1 MKKFKTM
8 SEIDLLYYAYWQ
20 LLDESRRNEDKLIKF
35 PTNVIFKGYSVKLQ
49 AKIDEI
55 SAEITKS
62 CFPLSTKRQSS
73 ESIRLCLTT
82 GGSVNEIG
90 MIRVWEIGL

>member
-49 AKIDEI
+49 AKIVEI
-55 SAEITKS
+55 SAEI
-62 CFPLSTKRQSS
+62 
-73 ESIRLCLTT
+73 IRL
-82 GGSVNEIG
+82 E
-90 MIRVWEIGL
+90 RKKR

>member
-35 PTNVIFKGYSVKLQ
+35 PMGKQ
-49 AKIDEI
+49 
-55 SAEITKS
+55 
-62 CFPLSTKRQSS
+62 
-73 ESIRLCLTT
+73 
-82 GGSVNEIG
+82 
-90 MIRVWEIGL
+90 

>member
-20 LLDESRRNEDKLIKF
+20 LLDESRRNGDKLVKF
-35 PTNVIFKGYSVKLQ
+35 PTNVILKGYSVKLQ

-55 SAEITKS
+55 SAEI
-62 CFPLSTKRQSS
+62 
-73 ESIRLCLTT
+73 IRL
-82 GGSVNEIG
+82 E
-90 MIRVWEIGL
+90 RKKR

>member
-20 LLDESRRNEDKLIKF
+20 LLDESRRNEDKLVKF
-35 PTNVIFKGYSVKLQ
+35 PTNVIFKGYSVNLQ

-55 SAEITKS
+55 SAEI
-62 CFPLSTKRQSS
+62 
-73 ESIRLCLTT
+73 IRLERKKQDSL
-82 GGSVNEIG
+82 
-90 MIRVWEIGL
+90 

>member
-1 MKKFKTM
+1 MKKFKKM
-8 SEIDLLYYAYWQ
+8 SEIYLLYYAYWQ

-55 SAEITKS
+55 SAEI
-62 CFPLSTKRQSS
+62 
-73 ESIRLCLTT
+73 IRL
-82 GGSVNEIG
+82 E
-90 MIRVWEIGL
+90 RKKR